1 MSSLLSGFGLGL
13 RTEHYR
19 DFIDFSDH
27 RPAVDWIEV
36 LSENCKMPGGKP
48 LRMLDAIRRD
58 YLMVMHGVSLSIGS
72 TDALDPNYLRDLKAL
87 AQRIEPARMSD
98 SCAGWVSTTTTCTT
112 CCPCRI
118 PRRR

>member
-36 LSENCKMPGGKP
+36 LSE
-48 LRMLDAIRRD
+48 
-58 YLMVMHGVSLSIGS
+58 SL
-72 TDALDPNYLRDLKAL
+72 
-87 AQRIEPARMSD
+87 
-98 SCAGWVSTTTTCTT
+98 
-112 CCPCRI
+112 
-118 PRRR
+118 